1 MTALFPLRP
10 LQQAALDGLRQSI
23 LAGKRRVVVQ
33 APCGFGKTVVGAHMV
48 AGGLAKRNRVAFV
61 VPAIA
66 LVDQTVDRLVANG
79 IEPGD
84 IGVMQAD
91 HPLRRPHA
99 PVQVCSVQTIDRRGF
114 PDARFVIVDECHI
127 RFAAIDRWI
136 SERPDVLFVGL
147 SATPWSKR
155 MGEVWDDLVIPTTLS
170 ELIAQGWLAP
180 FRVFAAA
187 KPDLSGVKIVA
198 GEYHEGQLSEV
209 MSGKQIVADVITTW
223 LEKAEGRQ
231 TLLFA
236 VDRAHAANLHE
247 QFGAAGVGTAYIDGE
262 TPREERRE
270 ILGRYSNGDV
280 QVICSVG
287 TMTTGVDV
295 QCQCIVDAAP
305 TKSEIRHVQKIG
317 RGLRTEPGKTDLIV
331 FDHAGNCL
339 SLGLPTA
346 IGRTTLRTGAGDAAE
361 ACRDSSGTE
370 VALPRECRSCGLLM
384 PAGVKVCA
392 ACGKEMRSRSSDVV
406 TVEGELVEL
415 GTQAKVGKET
425 AVERLRKL
433 GKQTVYSMLVDCQG
447 SKSDGWLSHK
457 YKSIFGVW
465 PRNVDRIAI
474 RASPEL
480 RSWLHAERIRW
491 AKSQAS
497 RRNALNA
504 STEDTGGLAHAP

>member
-10 LQQAALDGLRQSI
+10 LQQAALDGLRASI
-23 LAGKRRVVVQ
+23 LAGERRIVVQ
-33 APCGFGKTVVGAHMV
+33 APTGFGKTIVGAHMV

-61 VPAIA
+61 VPMIS
-66 LVDQTVDRLVANG
+66 LVDQTVERLVANG
-79 IEPGD
+79 IDPGD

-99 PVQVCSVQTIDRRGF
+99 PVQICSVQTIDRRGF
-114 PDARFVIVDECHI
+114 PDARFVIVDECHV

-136 SERPDVLFVGL
+136 NERPDVLFVGL
-147 SATPWSKR
+147 SATPWSKG
-155 MGEVWDDLVIPTTLS
+155 MGEVWNDLVIPTTLS

-209 MSGKQIVADVITTW
+209 MSGKQIVADVVTTW
-223 LEKAEGRQ
+223 LEKAERRQ

-270 ILGRYSNGDV
+270 ILGRYSSGDV

-295 QCQCIVDAAP
+295 PCQCIVDAAP

-317 RGLRTEPGKTDLIV
+317 RGLRTEPGKADLVV

-339 SLGLPTA
+339 ALGLPTS
-346 IGRTTLRTGAGDAAE
+346 IGRTTLRTGASDEKE
-361 ACRDSSGTE
+361 AREAKQKSE
-370 VALPRECRSCGLLM
+370 PLPRECRQCGCLM
-384 PAGVKVCA
+384 PARVRVCE
-392 ACGKEMRSRSSDVV
+392 ACGNEFKRQSDVI
-406 TVEGELVEL
+406 TVEGELIEL
-415 GTQAKVGKET
+415 GTQPKAGKES
-425 AVERLRKL
+425 AVDRLRKL

-447 SKSDGWLSHK
+447 TKSDGWLSHK

-465 PRNVDRIAI
+465 PRGVDRIAVP
-474 RASPEL
+474 ASPEL

-497 RRNALNA
+497 RRTDDA
-504 STEDTGGLAHAP
+504 GGLANAT